1 MAMKSAACKTILLFC
16 MVGLVGSTMT
26 GCASPS
32 IPSDQYGQPRET
44 IRAAT
49 EMGTEDNPEAQL
61 HLKLAEEELV
71 KADKFIKQEKKNRA
85 ELALL
90 RAEADAS
97 LALSLL
103 KRDDAR
109 IEVEEI
115 QAKIDELRKETQQL
129 EGTS

>member
-1 MAMKSAACKTILLFC
+1 MKSVVCKAIFLFC
-16 MVGLVGSTMT
+16 MVGLVGSTST
-26 GCASPS
+26 GCASAT

-49 EMGTEDNPEAQL
+49 EMGTEDNPEAEL
-61 HLKLAEEELV
+61 HLKLAEEQLV
-71 KADKFIKQEKKNRA
+71 KADKFIKEGEKDRA

-97 LALSLL
+97 LALSML

-109 IEVEEI
+109 TEVEEL
-115 QAKIDELRKETQQL
+115 QAKIDQLREETQQI
-129 EGTS
+129 EETS